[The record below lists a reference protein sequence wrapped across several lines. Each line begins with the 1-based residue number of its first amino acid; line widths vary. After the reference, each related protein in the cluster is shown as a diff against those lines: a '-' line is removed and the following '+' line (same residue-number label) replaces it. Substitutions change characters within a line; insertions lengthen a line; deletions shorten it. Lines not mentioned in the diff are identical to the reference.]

1 MTTKTKKEPSFSE
14 AYAELEEITA
24 WFEGE
29 DVDIDEGLKR
39 FEKGVALAHFCK
51 KRLTEVE
58 ARVREIRA
66 MYESEIINDN
76 PEIL

>member
-1 MTTKTKKEPSFSE
+1 MTTKKTKQSTFSE
-14 AYAELEEITA
+14 AYAELEDITA
-24 WFEGE
+24 WFERE

-51 KRLTEVE
+51 QRLTEVE

-66 MYESEIINDN
+66 MYESESINDKT
-76 PEIL
+76 ESI